1 MARPRKTELPD
12 ITQALELTAG
22 AIERLTCP
30 NGKQQVFLRDSKSPG
45 LRVRVTAAGAK
56 SFVFEAKLNRQTIR
70 RTIGDV
76 RAWTIEQARNEANR
90 LRVVLDAG
98 SDPRE
103 LDRKQQAEKAVQK
116 AAEALRTLT
125 VAEAWSDYVSE
136 RKPLW
141 GARHYADHINLSA
154 SGGQVK
160 KRGKGLTES
169 GPLHSLMGMKL
180 ADLNAETVQ
189 AWATKES
196 AIRPTVTRN
205 AWRLLRSFLN
215 WCAES
220 TKYSAIA
227 PSNNPAKARKVREAI
242 GSPQVKTDAL
252 QREMLAP
259 WFAAVRSI
267 GNRTLSAYL
276 QFVLLTGCRPGEAL
290 SLRWDDMDFKW
301 RGVTIRDKVEGE
313 RVIPLPAY
321 LAQAL
326 QALPR
331 VNQWVFAS
339 PSKEG
344 AHLTEPNHAHDRVCK
359 VAGIESLTLHGLR
372 RSFKSLSEW
381 VDTLP
386 VGVVAQI
393 MGHKPSATA
402 EKHYTVRPLDLL
414 RLHHEKLVAWILEQ
428 ADVPFDAKAEPGKLR
443 VVANG

>member
-30 NGKQQVFLRDSKSPG
+30 DGKQQVFLRDSKSPG

-76 RAWTIEQARNEANR
+76 RAWNIEQARNEANR

-98 SDPRE
+98 TDPRE
-103 LDRKQQAEKAVQK
+103 LERKQQAEKAVLK

-154 SGGQVK
+154 SGGEAK
-160 KRGKGLTES
+160 KRGKGLTEP
-169 GPLHSLMGMKL
+169 GPLHSLMDMKL

-259 WFAAVRSI
+259 WFAAVRSM

-321 LAQAL
+321 LAQLL

-339 PSKEG
+339 PSKEN

-414 RLHHEKLVAWILEQ
+414 RLHHEKLVVWILEQ
-428 ADVPFDAKAEPGKLR
+428 AEVPFDAYTEPGKLR
-443 VVANG
+443 VITNG